1 MIRLNSAMIA
11 FALIL
16 TVIGLEQLAAQDTD
30 PYDIVIRGGRVVDP
44 ESGFD
49 GIANVGIRGD
59 RIAAVT

>member
-1 MIRLNSAMIA
+1 MIRLNSTMIA

-44 ESGFD
+44 ESGIKKMYILSVF
-49 GIANVGIRGD
+49 
-59 RIAAVT
+59 